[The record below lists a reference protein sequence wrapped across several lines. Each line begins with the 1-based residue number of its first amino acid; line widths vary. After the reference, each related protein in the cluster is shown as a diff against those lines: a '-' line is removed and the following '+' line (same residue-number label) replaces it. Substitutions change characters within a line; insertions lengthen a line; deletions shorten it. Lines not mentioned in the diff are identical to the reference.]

1 MGPIHQKAPRYPAGL
16 QARHAS
22 QFHAWLRLL
31 ILSPGM
37 SFSSYP
43 LQQLL
48 QKKMSCF
55 LPPDPKTLMFVEIP
69 NCIPT
74 MLSSSACALHAR
86 ACVCTCLCVQW
97 YICFAGS
104 LLTLHNL
111 LLSLL
116 SSLGFSIEPLH
127 TSTVLT
133 DKIIMLRKCSIL
145 NLKIGSHYGKKD
157 KWMIRQANKGYVNLY
172 NHETSM

>member
-1 MGPIHQKAPRYPAGL
+1 MGPIPQKAPRYPAGL

-22 QFHAWLRLL
+22 RFHAWLRLS

-37 SFSSYP
+37 SVSSYP

-55 LPPDPKTLMFVEIP
+55 LPPDPQTLLFVEIP

-74 MLSSSACALHAR
+74 MLSSSACA
-86 ACVCTCLCVQW
+86 CTCLCVQL
-97 YICFAGS
+97 YICFAES

-133 DKIIMLRKCSIL
+133 DKIMMLRKCSIL